1 MMSIMLE
8 TGRNCP
14 KECMTVDGKG
24 ITIHAGKRLENLK
37 SMKTFYHR
45 HC

>member
-1 MMSIMLE
+1 MLE

-24 ITIHAGKRLENLK
+24 TTIHADKRLENLESIK
-37 SMKTFYHR
+37 ILYYVHF
-45 HC
+45 